1 MLSATLKKIAHGRL
15 VDIYGCAEWDKITE
29 YLDYLLIDKKDFKS
43 NEELLQAV
51 VFNYKKLIII

>member
-29 YLDYLLIDKKDFKS
+29 YLDYLLIDKKDFES
-43 NEELLQAV
+43 NEELLKAV

>member
-1 MLSATLKKIAHGRL
+1 MLNATLKKIAHGRL
-15 VDIYGCAEWDKITE
+15 VDIYGCAEWDKIAE
-29 YLDYLLIDKKDFKS
+29 YLDYLLIDKKDFES

>member
-15 VDIYGCAEWDKITE
+15 VDIYGCSEWDKITE
-29 YLDYLLIDKKDFKS
+29 YLDYLLIDKKDFES
-43 NEELLQAV
+43 NEELLHAV

>member
-1 MLSATLKKIAHGRL
+1 MLSGTLKKIAHGRL
-15 VDIYGCAEWDKITE
+15 VDIYGCAEWNKITE
-29 YLDYLLIDKKDFKS
+29 YLDYLLIDKKDFES

>member
-15 VDIYGCAEWDKITE
+15 VDIYGCGEWDKIAE
-29 YLDYLLIDKKDFKS
+29 YLDYLLIDKKDFES